1 MLESQCSKG
10 SAMVSIRTSDEGIK
24 KDVVR
29 QGSTNKTIKNEST
42 RSSIHDE
49 RRQAHLTHAEGYP
62 YENSN
67 SSSLEIGEFNKKK
80 IERLRTLL
88 NSLEKTNG
96 SRSFSQSGHL
106 LADLGLHEEEVLGIN
121 EDQEEELKYLDELS
135 IDELQGSLLVHE
147 QKIIQEDKEE
157 QALKAST
164 NNNAL
169 TTNRSADRGR
179 GKGRGVR
186 GARDGGRGRGGRGN
200 FRADEDQPDFQ
211 NRGKS

>member
-1 MLESQCSKG
+1 MTPKFNYVVCS
-10 SAMVSIRTSDEGIK
+10 I
-24 KDVVR
+24 
-29 QGSTNKTIKNEST
+29 
-42 RSSIHDE
+42 
-49 RRQAHLTHAEGYP
+49 
-62 YENSN
+62 
-67 SSSLEIGEFNKKK
+67 
-80 IERLRTLL
+80 
-88 NSLEKTNG
+88 
-96 SRSFSQSGHL
+96 
-106 LADLGLHEEEVLGIN
+106 
-121 EDQEEELKYLDELS
+121 EELKYLDELS

-169 TTNRSADRGR
+169 TTNRSADQGR

-200 FRADEDQPDFQ
+200 FRVDEDQPDFQ